1 MVFRLGAYCLC
12 GRGVARFFEAEPT
25 EFCVVNRVNRSICS
39 DGLGAV
45 QRGWI
50 LALGLAMPHA
60 NNVIDV
66 GGAGL
71 ALIQLDRRRQREPF
85 LVVMNRESFRMVFE
99 EAAVG
104 GSARN
109 LNGSPT

>member
-1 MVFRLGAYCLC
+1 MIFRLGVYCLC

-25 EFCVVNRVNRSICS
+25 EFCVVNRVNRSFCS

-66 GGAGL
+66 GAPGWRSFNWIGGGN
-71 ALIQLDRRRQREPF
+71 E
-85 LVVMNRESFRMVFE
+85 NRFS
-99 EAAVG
+99 
-104 GSARN
+104 S
-109 LNGSPT
+109 S

>member
-1 MVFRLGAYCLC
+1 MVFRLGVYCLC

-60 NNVIDV
+60 NNVIE
-66 GGAGL
+66 G
-71 ALIQLDRRRQREPF
+71 
-85 LVVMNRESFRMVFE
+85 
-99 EAAVG
+99 G
-104 GSARN
+104 GSLGWRSFN
-109 LNGSPT
+109 WIGGGNENRFSSS

>member
-1 MVFRLGAYCLC
+1 MVFRLGVYCLC

-66 GGAGL
+66 GGRWTGAHS
-71 ALIQLDRRRQREPF
+71 I
-85 LVVMNRESFRMVFE
+85 
-99 EAAVG
+99 
-104 GSARN
+104 GSAEATRTV
-109 LNGSPT
+109 SRRHEP